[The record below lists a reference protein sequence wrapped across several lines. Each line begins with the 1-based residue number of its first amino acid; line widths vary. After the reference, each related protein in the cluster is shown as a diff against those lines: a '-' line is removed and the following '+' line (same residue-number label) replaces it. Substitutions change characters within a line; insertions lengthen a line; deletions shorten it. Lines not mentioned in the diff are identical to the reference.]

1 MFVPIHS
8 IGAKQELFPVVSQVP
23 AAPLFN
29 ERDTTVVYFGQIR
42 PNKGLEA
49 YLDLAAQSIELGKR
63 YRFHIMGSISSA
75 HEEYARSLQA
85 KAPPEVRWS
94 FDLPFEENCLRYHAT
109 ERAIRTPSSEQVR
122 SPMFA
127 DAIDHWRRFEPWLG
141 SLINSLGS
149 VLVDY
154 PSIPDELC

>member
-1 MFVPIHS
+1 MILPN
-8 IGAKQELFPVVSQVP
+8 AKIIDVRRNP
-23 AAPLFN
+23 AATCLSMFKHN
-29 ERDTTVVYFGQIR
+29 LGKSNVS
-42 PNKGLEA
+42 LE
-49 YLDLAAQSIELGKR
+49 ELGR
-63 YRFHIMGSISSA
+63 LYREYVELMA
-75 HEEYARSLQA
+75 HFDRVLPGRVHRVIYEQLVANPDTEIRKLLEYL
-85 KAPPEVRWS
+85 
-94 FDLPFEENCLRYHAT
+94 DLPFEENCLRYHAT

-154 PSIPDELC
+154 PSIPGELF

>member
-1 MFVPIHS
+1 MAHFDRVLPGRVHRVIYEQLV
-8 IGAKQELFPVVSQVP
+8 ANP
-23 AAPLFN
+23 
-29 ERDTTVVYFGQIR
+29 DTEIR
-42 PNKGLEA
+42 KLLE
-49 YLDLAAQSIELGKR
+49 YL
-63 YRFHIMGSISSA
+63 
-75 HEEYARSLQA
+75 
-85 KAPPEVRWS
+85 
-94 FDLPFEENCLRYHAT
+94 DLPFEENCLRYHAT

-154 PSIPDELC
+154 PSIPGELF